1 MSPFKAA
8 LTGAAYALAACI
20 FLVGLGT
27 CIDVAIRVLP
37 AVCK

>member
-1 MSPFKAA
+1 MSALKAA
-8 LTGAAYALAACI
+8 LAGGFWALAACI

-27 CIDVAIRVLP
+27 CIDVAMRVLP